1 MEIVFLNKLS
11 KTEEAD
17 GLGAA
22 QVWIGEEEG
31 VWSVGWRT
39 TEGDGAKDSIW
50 YEGRSWQEMLT
61 IYRYQLALKLSEG
74 YRPLIDGVFH
84 EREEGGNRGL
94 FVQKL
99 CCYSDLHPRDDVYTE
114 LTVWRRRR
122 AAAEHRAPYMIAS
135 NRLLKLISVF
145 LPRNEA
151 ELLEL
156 PGMGESKV
164 GAYGA
169 ELLAITC
176 KGEQYRPFPLHWVME
191 ELDARDFINWSYRQK
206 EQKYKLE
213 LDRFNQRQ
221 AVLQGAAEG
230 LGLEE
235 ISRQAGLPRRE
246 VIEMLEVLMREGY
259 DVDNIIQCELSAAPE
274 QEQAAIRA
282 AYEELGDRFL
292 KPVMQRVYGDHNS
305 TDLKLDEIYER
316 LRLVRIWHRRD
327 EAGKRSAS

>member
-11 KTEEAD
+11 QTEEAD

-39 TEGDGAKDSIW
+39 TEGDGEKDSVW
-50 YEGRSWQEMLT
+50 YEGRSWQEMLS

-84 EREEGGNRGL
+84 EREEGGSRGL

-99 CCYSDLHPRDDVYTE
+99 YCYSDLHPRDDVYTE

-164 GAYGA
+164 RAYGA

-191 ELDARDFINWSYRQK
+191 ELDAQDFINWSYRQK

-221 AVLQGAAEG
+221 AILKGAAEG
-230 LGLEE
+230 LGLED
-235 ISRQAGLPRRE
+235 ISRQAELSRRE
-246 VIEMLEVLMREGY
+246 VIEMLEVLEREGY
-259 DVDNIIQCELSAAPE
+259 DVDNVIRSELSGATE
-274 QEQAAIRA
+274 QEQEAIRE
-282 AYEELGDRFL
+282 AYQELGDRFL
-292 KPVMQRVYGDHNS
+292 KPVMQRVYGDPNHG
-305 TDLKLDEIYER
+305 DMKLDEIYER
-316 LRLVRIWHRRD
+316 LRLVRICYRRD
-327 EAGKRSAS
+327 EGGKQSAS